1 MSSLDWS
8 LRAMTRRSRRYRTNR
23 MWSRIMWVCLILFFS
38 AVYGLVSTLDLTDQV
53 NAVTRCNEM
62 VAIYQQSNGEFGWPN
77 CNHL

>member
-1 MSSLDWS
+1 
-8 LRAMTRRSRRYRTNR
+8 
-23 MWSRIMWVCLILFFS
+23 MWVCLILFFS